1 MYLRKL
7 YLLLLFPILSSFGQS
22 QFGNDWINYDQ
33 EYWKITVSADGVYEL
48 PVADLVSSGFD
59 ANVNLANVQLFYMGK
74 EMAIQVVE
82 AEGALSDKIIFYGER
97 NKGDLDSLV
106 YRPSDARMNVNQSL
120 FSDESSYFLTVG
132 SSNGK
137 RMEVLDYAENPNAN
151 YYIKRALVSF
161 EEQYSFNNSLG
172 LLPILQQSY
181 FESGEGWSGSIISAD
196 SSSSFTV
203 PLSGFFQGT
212 NFTPKL
218 SFKLNGR
225 SRTPHKILYALNGV
239 IQSDTLIFDSFE
251 EVSKDIEFSSGMLF
265 DGNLNIEFH
274 PISQGDFD
282 WYSVTYL
289 DFYYPRD
296 IAYAESEQSFKSQKG
311 FNYPLKSGVWD
322 ISDLWNVKTY
332 ESKEGMFSSQKNALN
347 FYNSAPRNVKKIEN
361 VNFREIVANDYNYI
375 IISPE
380 SLEEGS
386 SAYAAYR
393 ASTVGG
399 AYKTLVIS
407 PTELFNQFTYG
418 LRSPVAI
425 TRMADLLLQGSSAPK
440 FLFLLGRG
448 VSFPDGLKANQAL
461 DLVPSFGYPGSDVLL
476 TAGTGGESEDVAG
489 MPTGRLNVTTNAQIL
504 TYLDKVKETE
514 AAPRGQA
521 WKKRFLHLSG
531 GKDAFE
537 ISSLARTLDNIKQ
550 QAIDKFWAADVKSAR
565 KQSLEEVENI
575 DISEELNEGVGM
587 ITFAGHGSANVI
599 DLNIGYCSD
608 LSRGFDN
615 KGKYPL
621 MFFNGCGVGN
631 VFYRY
636 DPLTTDWLLTPDKGA
651 IAVFANSFWSYLLP
665 TQLYLNRLY
674 DKLFVDSKTIGLT
687 LGEIQQAVNRDL
699 DILKSN
705 VFVKANM
712 HQMILQGD
720 PAIKMFAMEAPD
732 FALSDDGFLI
742 NSEDASKNINES
754 DSIFIKAVV
763 SNYGRYDENTVFNTK
778 LIVERGE
785 ESNSYDFP
793 TQAIGRKDTLAFKI
807 PNLSGITKI
816 SLSLNDASARLNELS
831 FENNDYSLV
840 FDNWQAAGTTSIYPE
855 KIVADNVAPL
865 ILVKVNSKRLESGDY
880 IAASSDLEVKLI
892 DENSLAN
899 AQFELLTINLISS
912 SGEKM
917 PIAVNSVDFN
927 NENELIANTLLD
939 LQPGNYQ
946 IQITGQDLSGN
957 QAATYTTS
965 FVVAAKEAESTIVTY
980 PNPVVNGNEAY
991 VVYQLVSP
999 ESPKESMLS
1008 VYNSQGRLMH
1018 TKKVTPTVGKNTETL
1033 EVQSFSAGVYTVKL
1047 ELVWPQKEET
1057 LNSRFV
1063 ILR

>member
-1 MYLRKL
+1 MYLRKTF
-7 YLLLLFPILSSFGQS
+7 LLLIFPILSSFGQS

-48 PVADLVSSGFD
+48 LVEDLVANGFD

-82 AEGALSDKIIFYGER
+82 AEGSESEKIVFYGER
-97 NKGDLDSLV
+97 NKGHLDSLV
-106 YRPSDARMNVNQSL
+106 YRPLNARMNPHQSL
-120 FSDESSYFLTVG
+120 FSDESVYFLTVG
-132 SSNGK
+132 TEKGK
-137 RMEVLDYAENPNAN
+137 RIEEIAFNENAKAD
-151 YYIKRALVSF
+151 YYIKNELIAF
-161 EEQYSFNNSLG
+161 EEQYSFNNSIG
-172 LLPILQQSY
+172 LLPNLQQSY
-181 FESGEGWSGSIISAD
+181 YEPGEGWSGVFMSAD
-196 SSSSFTV
+196 SSSSFKI
-203 PLSGFFQGT
+203 PISDFFSGLDYK
-212 NFTPKL
+212 PKL

-225 SRTPHKILYALNGV
+225 SRTSHKILYAINGL
-239 IQSDTLIFDSFE
+239 IQDDTLIFDSFD
-251 EVSKDIEFSSGMLF
+251 EVSRTIELTPQEAL
-265 DGNLNIEFH
+265 DEFLSIDFY
-274 PISQGDFD
+274 PLAQDAFD

-289 DFYYPRD
+289 DFSYPSK
-296 IAYAESEQSFKSQKG
+296 ITSIESEGQFNSLPNL
-311 FNYPLKSGVWD
+311 NYPVENAVWD
-322 ISDLWNVKTY
+322 ISDLWNIKLY
-332 ESKEGMFSSQKNALN
+332 ESKEGYFSSKTNALN
-347 FYNSAPRNVKKIEN
+347 YVGNTTKNVHSIEA
-361 VNFREIVANDYNYI
+361 FTFNDISTSKVNYI

-380 SLEEGS
+380 TLGDGAE
-386 SAYAAYR
+386 AYAAYR
-393 ASTVGG
+393 GSTEGG
-399 AYKTLVIS
+399 AYKTAIFS
-407 PTELFNQFTYG
+407 PTQLFNQFTYG
-418 LRSPVAI
+418 FRSPVAI
-425 TRMADLLLQGSSAPK
+425 SRMADLLLQDNTEDSK

-448 VSFPDGLKANQAL
+448 VSFPDVLKQNQAL

-504 TYLDKVKETE
+504 AYLDKVKETE

-521 WKKRFLHLSG
+521 WKKKFLHLSG

-537 ISSLARTLDNIKQ
+537 ITSLARTLDNIKQ
-550 QAIDKFWAADVKSAR
+550 QAKDKFWAADVTSAR
-565 KQSLEEVENI
+565 KQSLEEVEDI
-575 DISEELNEGVGM
+575 DISDEVNDGVGM

-608 LSRGFDN
+608 VARGFDN

-636 DPLTTDWLLTPDKGA
+636 DPLTTDWLLTPNKGA

-674 DKLFVDSKTIGLT
+674 DKLFVDAETIGLT

-705 VFVKANM
+705 DFIKANM

-720 PAIKMFAMEAPD
+720 PAIRMFAMEAPD
-732 FALSDDGFLI
+732 FALSDTGFFI
-742 NSEDASKNINES
+742 SSVDESKSINEI
-754 DSIFIKAVV
+754 DSIYIKAVV

-793 TQAIGRKDTLAFKI
+793 TPAIGRKDTLMFKI

-816 SLSLNDASARLNELS
+816 GLSLNSASSRLNELS
-831 FENNDYSLV
+831 FANNDFSLV
-840 FDNWQAAGTTSIYPE
+840 FDNWEAAGSSSVYPSQ
-855 KIVADNVAPL
+855 ITADNVAPL
-865 ILVKVNSKRLESGDY
+865 ILVRVNNKRLESGDY
-880 IAASSDLEVKLI
+880 IAASSGLEVKLI
-892 DENSLAN
+892 DENTLENS
-899 AQFELLTINLISS
+899 QFELLTVNLISS
-912 SGEKM
+912 SGEETS
-917 PIAVNSVDFN
+917 VVLNSVDFN
-927 NENELIANTLLD
+927 NGNELIANALLN

-946 IQITGQDLSGN
+946 LQITGQDLSGN
-957 QAATYTTS
+957 QAATYTAS

-999 ESPKESMLS
+999 ESPKEGMLH
-1008 VYNSQGRLMH
+1008 VYNNQGRLMYA
-1018 TKKVTPTVGKNTETL
+1018 KKVTPTVGKNTETL
-1033 EVQSFSAGVYTVKL
+1033 AVQSFSAGVYTVKL

-1057 LNSRFV
+1057 LSSRFV
-1063 ILR
+1063 IP